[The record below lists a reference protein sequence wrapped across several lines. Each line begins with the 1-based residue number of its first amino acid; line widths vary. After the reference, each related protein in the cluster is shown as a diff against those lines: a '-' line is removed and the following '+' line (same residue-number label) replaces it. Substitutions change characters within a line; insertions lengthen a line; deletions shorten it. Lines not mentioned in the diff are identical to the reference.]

1 MGFSFNLKM
10 FQSEINV
17 LEEDLD
23 TKVGVTPLFNTFV
36 FKADVQHK
44 LAHP

>member
-10 FQSEINV
+10 FQSERNISHQELGKKEIV
-17 LEEDLD
+17 
-23 TKVGVTPLFNTFV
+23 KPLFNTFV